1 MTDNAQIFIGNIVT
15 GAVNDE
21 NLVTYSALGIV
32 SNFFGFFFFLAFCFF
47 GFYSFLVVK
56 NGEIIACGPPD
67 EILEH
72 YDGEITKLSKT
83 QIMAPG
89 FIDG

>member
-21 NLVTYSALGIV
+21 NLVTYSALGKV
-32 SNFFGFFFFLAFCFF
+32 SNFFGF
-47 GFYSFLVVK
+47 YSFSVV
-56 NGEIIACGPPD
+56 NDGEIVACGPPD